1 MEMNKLKSELDAIV
15 DCTDVDEDFKTKLIR
30 ARLKKLGI
38 PHSLVLYAPKEKFK
52 IKDLR
57 IIDGQLFYRHTQ
69 SQMGG
74 MYYLFLLFSNLL
86 KM

>member
-1 MEMNKLKSELDAIV
+1 MEIKRLKEELDTIV
-15 DCTDVDEDFKTKLIR
+15 DCPVGDEDFKTKLIH

-38 PHSLVLYAPKEKFK
+38 PHSLVLYAPNEKFK
-52 IKDLR
+52 VKDLR
-57 IIDGQLFYRHTQ
+57 IIDGQLFYRPTQ

-74 MYYLFLLFSNLL
+74 MYYLFLLFSNIL

>member
-1 MEMNKLKSELDAIV
+1 MELEKLKAELDAIV
-15 DCTDVDEDFKTKLIR
+15 DRPDVDEDSKTKQIR
-30 ARLKKLGI
+30 ASLKKLGI
-38 PHSLVLYAPKEKFK
+38 PHSLVLSVPNEKFK
-52 IKDLR
+52 VKDLR

-74 MYYLFLLFSNLL
+74 MYYLFLLFSDIL

>member
-1 MEMNKLKSELDAIV
+1 MELKKLKAELDTIV
-15 DCTDVDEDFKTKLIR
+15 DCPDVDEDFKTKLIH

-38 PHSLVLYAPKEKFK
+38 PHSLVLYAPNEKFK

-57 IIDGQLFYRHTQ
+57 FIDGQLFYRHTQ

-74 MYYLFLLFSNLL
+74 MFYLFLLFSNTL

>member
-1 MEMNKLKSELDAIV
+1 MELKQLKAELDGLV
-15 DCTDVDEDFKTKLIR
+15 DFPDADEDLKTKLIH

-38 PHSLVLYAPKEKFK
+38 PHSLVLYAPNEKFK

-74 MYYLFLLFSNLL
+74 MYYLFLLFSNTL

>member
-1 MEMNKLKSELDAIV
+1 MELEKLKAELDAIV
-15 DCTDVDEDFKTKLIR
+15 DSTAVDEDSKAKRIR
-30 ARLKKLGI
+30 SSLKKLGI
-38 PHSLVLYAPKEKFK
+38 PHSLVLSVPNEEFK
-52 IKDLR
+52 VKDLR

-74 MYYLFLLFSNLL
+74 MYYLFLLFSDIL

>member
-1 MEMNKLKSELDAIV
+1 MELKKLKAELDAII
-15 DCTDVDEDFKTKLIR
+15 DSQDVDEDFKTKLIY

-38 PHSLVLYAPKEKFK
+38 PHSLVLYAPNEKFK
-52 IKDLR
+52 VKDLR

-74 MYYLFLLFSNLL
+74 MYYLFLLFSNSL

>member
-1 MEMNKLKSELDAIV
+1 MELKRLKAELDTIV
-15 DCTDVDEDFKTKLIR
+15 DCPYGEEDFKTKLIH

-38 PHSLVLYAPKEKFK
+38 PHSLVLYAPNEKFK
-52 IKDLR
+52 VKDLR

-69 SQMGG
+69 LQMGG
-74 MYYLFLLFSNLL
+74 MYYLILLFSNSL

>member
-1 MEMNKLKSELDAIV
+1 MVLKRLKAELDTIV
-15 DCTDVDEDFKTKLIR
+15 DFPEVEEDFKTKLIH

-38 PHSLVLYAPKEKFK
+38 PHSLVLYAPNEKFK
-52 IKDLR
+52 VKDLR

-74 MYYLFLLFSNLL
+74 MYYLFLLFSNSL

>member
-1 MEMNKLKSELDAIV
+1 MELKKLKAELDTIV
-15 DCTDVDEDFKTKLIR
+15 DYTDIEEEFKTSLIH

-38 PHSLVLYAPKEKFK
+38 PHSLVLYAPNEKFK
-52 IKDLR
+52 VKDLR
-57 IIDGQLFYRHTQ
+57 TIDGQLFYRHTK

-74 MYYLFLLFSNLL
+74 MYYLFLLFSNTL

>member
-1 MEMNKLKSELDAIV
+1 MEIKKLKAELDAIA
-15 DCTDVDEDFKTKLIR
+15 DCPDVDEDFKTKLIHS
-30 ARLKKLGI
+30 RLKKLGI
-38 PHSLVLYAPKEKFK
+38 PHSLVLYAPNEKFK
-52 IKDLR
+52 VKDLR

-74 MYYLFLLFSNLL
+74 MYYLFLLFSTSL

>member
-1 MEMNKLKSELDAIV
+1 MELKKLKAELDAIV
-15 DCTDVDEDFKTKLIR
+15 DSPDIDEDFKTKLIR

-38 PHSLVLYAPKEKFK
+38 PHSLVLYAPNEKFK
-52 IKDLR
+52 IKDLM

-74 MYYLFLLFSNLL
+74 MYYLFLLFSNIL

>member
-1 MEMNKLKSELDAIV
+1 MELKKLKAELDAIV
-15 DCTDVDEDFKTKLIR
+15 DCQDVDEDFKNKLIHL
-30 ARLKKLGI
+30 RLKKLGI
-38 PHSLVLYAPKEKFK
+38 PHSLVLYAPNEKFK

-74 MYYLFLLFSNLL
+74 MYYLFLLFSNSL

>member
-1 MEMNKLKSELDAIV
+1 MELKKLKKELDAII
-15 DCTDVDEDFKTKLIR
+15 DSPDVDELFITKLIH

-38 PHSLVLYAPKEKFK
+38 PHSLVLYAPNEKFK
-52 IKDLR
+52 VKDLR
-57 IIDGQLFYRHTQ
+57 IIDGQLFYRHTK

-74 MYYLFLLFSNLL
+74 MYYLFLLFSDTL